1 MIVACG
7 SRHGEEACCLS
18 RSNVRFC
25 CLVGIMLSCD
35 HPRCVPAACCPRQ
48 TTNSQRSSVRQRWRL
63 DDSMASETDV
73 WCKKKT
79 ARSSNSP
86 SSRSLHLP
94 ISGHVTHTT
103 LTSQDPGHV
112 TSQLFPLSVTDAAPS
127 KQLTIAANVPPAQVQ
142 GSEQQSRQG
151 PAEQPLL
158 PPPSIDDLGRSSHL
172 PTNPR
177 PKSLHHCPSQSP
189 YLAAT
194 VGLVQVCAANQTVS
208 V

>member
-1 MIVACG
+1 MC
-7 SRHGEEACCLS
+7 ACCLLPPS
-18 RSNVRFC
+18 KQPT
-25 CLVGIMLSCD
+25 LS
-35 HPRCVPAACCPRQ
+35 VPLFDNAGGLMTPWPARQ
-48 TTNSQRSSVRQRWRL
+48 TSG
-63 DDSMASETDV
+63 A
-73 WCKKKT
+73 KKKT
-79 ARSSNSP
+79 AHSSNSP

>member
-1 MIVACG
+1 MEKKLAVCLGQMSGFA
-7 SRHGEEACCLS
+7 AWWVLCC
-18 RSNVRFC
+18 RVTIHDV
-25 CLVGIMLSCD
+25 CLL
-35 HPRCVPAACCPRQ
+35 PAAPVKQPTLSVPLFDNAGGLMTPWPARQ
-48 TTNSQRSSVRQRWRL
+48 TSG
-63 DDSMASETDV
+63 A
-73 WCKKKT
+73 KKKT